1 MPTYVITGC
10 STGIGLE
17 LCKQLAARG
26 DKVFATCRK
35 KESSATGVD
44 LISAV
49 TGDVTI
55 VEGIDVM
62 VDDCKAKLAAAL
74 AGVAVDVLVCNA
86 GGINGTSALK
96 GGDVFP
102 DQGLDVCSG
111 ERMAAA
117 FQLNAVGPL
126 RSYQALAPNLSAG
139 SKVVVVSTGM
149 GSIADNTSGGLYAYR
164 SSKAAA
170 NMVAKG
176 MSVDLKKKDIAVLA
190 IAPGFVVTEFGPGMD
205 MLKKMG
211 GVPVELSCA
220 GLVKAMDGLTLETT
234 GRYMTVPK
242 DGSDPTDFGPGW

>member
-1 MPTYVITGC
+1 MGHDKCQSGESTQKVIDAIQEALWIAVAFLGVFQRSCVARNIHGRLTEHPDVATHYTMPTYVITGC

-74 AGVAVDVLVCNA
+74 AGVSVDVLVCNA

-96 GGDVFP
+96 GGD
-102 DQGLDVCSG
+102 
-111 ERMAAA
+111 
-117 FQLNAVGPL
+117 
-126 RSYQALAPNLSAG
+126 
-139 SKVVVVSTGM
+139 
-149 GSIADNTSGGLYAYR
+149 
-164 SSKAAA
+164 
-170 NMVAKG
+170 
-176 MSVDLKKKDIAVLA
+176 
-190 IAPGFVVTEFGPGMD
+190 
-205 MLKKMG
+205 MG

-234 GRYMTVPK
+234 GRYMTVPM